1 MLLGKVEIPEQKE
14 KYFMRVTVRQLK
26 GLIREAIDEAHDDM
40 TGYEI
45 DPGDDRGQ
53 LHNKGRSSKKMY
65 VLHRPDTYEVFA
77 VFSNEA
83 DANEAL
89 SIMKKNFI
97 RNVHLDEASFDPS
110 LEMIAKRAKNLAY
123 GGG

>member
-1 MLLGKVEIPEQKE
+1 LLLGKVEIPEQKE

-65 VLHRPDTYEVFA
+65 LLTAGRVDRTIGLFSTESAAKAFA
-77 VFSNEA
+77 RKYKLPN
-83 DANEAL
+83 
-89 SIMKKNFI
+89 IFI
-97 RNVHLDEASFDPS
+97 KSVAVEPTKE
-110 LEMIAKRAKNLAY
+110 EMERVIDSMQ
-123 GGG
+123 GGGEY